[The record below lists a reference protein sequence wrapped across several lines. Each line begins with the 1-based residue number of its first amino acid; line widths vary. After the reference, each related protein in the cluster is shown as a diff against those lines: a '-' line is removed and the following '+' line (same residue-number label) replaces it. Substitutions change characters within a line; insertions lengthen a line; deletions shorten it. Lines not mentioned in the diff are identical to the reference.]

1 MTPPAPARGQSP
13 WRRPLPTANVPH
25 PEALEARMRRAGRA
39 TRTLLL
45 AVPAASLFLS
55 SACRSYQ
62 PVHAGTPAPTEAV
75 RVRFAAPRDLRA
87 VSQAGDTVTLGGV
100 TTLSGQ
106 VESERGDTL
115 ALRVESATGASA
127 AAATGSRLTVV
138 RSADDYIEARR
149 FSGSRTTTL
158 IVGLGVVAIVAIL
171 IAAAD

>member
-1 MTPPAPARGQSP
+1 
-13 WRRPLPTANVPH
+13 
-25 PEALEARMRRAGRA
+25 MRRAGRA

-100 TTLSGQ
+100 TTLSGH

-115 ALRVESATGASA
+115 ALRVGSATGVSTSA
-127 AAATGSRLTVV
+127 AAGSRLTVV
-138 RSADDYIEARR
+138 RTAGDHTDARAY
-149 FSGSRTTTL
+149 SGRRTAAL
-158 IVGLGVVAIVAIL
+158 IASLGAVALVAIL
-171 IAAAD
+171 IAALDDFEEDLGGIPPGY